1 MKSQVY
7 FMDFRST
14 EKENLLQK
22 LARLVHAAGIRD
34 TFRARDLV
42 AVKVHFGGPG
52 NTSTVRPVYLRQIVH
67 IIRETGGIPFLTD
80 TTTLSEISPP
90 GRGDAPSH
98 LQIAVE
104 NGFAYP
110 VVDAPIVIADGLRGL
125 SEVVVTIDQ
134 KRFEAVS
141 IAAEIANADALISVA
156 HFKLHEGAGFGGALK
171 NLAIGCATRGA
182 KLRQHSA
189 RPPKIIAEKCTACGR
204 CVAHCPSG
212 ALTIV
217 DNTVVRDADRCNMCA
232 ICYGDCPDRAFD
244 IVWISSEEDPYFY
257 HETKMEHA
265 LGALKGKEGRAFFVN
280 FINHVSPNCDC
291 YWHND
296 APIIRDVGVVA
307 SQDPV
312 AIDQASLDL
321 MNQEPGLP
329 GTALKTNTAPGQDKV
344 RGVYPYSKHE
354 IQLAYAQEISLGF
367 RDYELIEI

>member
-7 FMDFRST
+7 FMDFRSK
-14 EKENLLQK
+14 EEENLVQK
-22 LARLVHAAGIRD
+22 LARLMDAAGIRD

-42 AVKVHFGGPG
+42 AVKAHFGGPG
-52 NTSTVRPVYLRQIVH
+52 NTSTVRPVFLRQVVH
-67 IIRETGGIPFLTD
+67 TVREQGGVPFLTD

-104 NGFAYP
+104 NGFAYS

-125 SEVVVTIDQ
+125 SEVAVPIDQ
-134 KRFEAVS
+134 KRFKEVS
-141 IAAEIANADALISVA
+141 VATEIANADSLISVA

-171 NLAIGCATRGA
+171 NLAIGCATRGG

-189 RPPKIIAEKCTACGR
+189 LPPRIIEEKCTACSR
-204 CVAHCPSG
+204 CVEHCPNG
-212 ALTIV
+212 ALAIV
-217 DNTVVRDADRCNMCA
+217 DDVVVRDETKCGMCA

-244 IVWISSEEDPYFY
+244 IEWVSSEQDPYFY

-265 LGALKGKEGRAFFVN
+265 LGAVKGKDGRVFFIN
-280 FINHVSPNCDC
+280 FINQVSPNCDC

-307 SQDPV
+307 SKDPV
-312 AIDQASLDL
+312 AIDQAALDL
-321 MNQEPGLP
+321 MNQQPGLP
-329 GTALKTNTAPGQDKV
+329 DTALKANMAPGEDKV

-354 IQLAYAQEISLGF
+354 IQLAYAQKIGIGSCE
-367 RDYELIEI
+367 YELIRI